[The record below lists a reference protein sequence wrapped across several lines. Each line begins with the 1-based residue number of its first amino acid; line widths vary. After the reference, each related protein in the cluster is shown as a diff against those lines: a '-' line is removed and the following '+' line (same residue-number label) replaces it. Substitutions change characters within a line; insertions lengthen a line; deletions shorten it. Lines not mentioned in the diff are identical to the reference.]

1 MREQEENYQSPGREA
16 ARAPSVELNLI
27 GRAIENG
34 ADQEQG
40 ESYGKSAVKREYI
53 LLSWL
58 NYIIIHLSY
67 VTVDLEGHV
76 RDLESTRDLEQ
87 EAVPDDHEREVNRD
101 RVVEVSVDPDHFR
114 PLGLEALDH
123 VHV

>member
-1 MREQEENYQSPGREA
+1 MREQEENYQSLGREA

-34 ADQEQG
+34 ADREQ
-40 ESYGKSAVKREYI
+40 
-53 LLSWL
+53 
-58 NYIIIHLSY
+58 
-67 VTVDLEGHV
+67 DLEGHV
-76 RDLESTRDLEQ
+76 RDLENTRDLEQ

-101 RVVEVSVDPDHFR
+101 RVVEVSVDPDRFR